1 MKKTVLVGLALCAA
15 LSFSACAGG
24 SASSSAS
31 SSSSESS
38 SQETSKEDAENLF
51 EGIKLKADTD
61 VRKSFMDVSV
71 HDPSV
76 LKVGDTYYIFG
87 SHLAAAK
94 TTDLMHW
101 TLIDSGVKKDNK
113 IIPDAMTEMKEAFDW
128 AKTTTFWA
136 PDVIQLEDGKFYMY
150 YCNCE
155 GSSPLSALGVAVSD
169 NVEGPYKNLGIILKS
184 GMGADIPS
192 EDGDT
197 YNASVQPNAID
208 PCVFYGKDGRLWMS
222 YGSYSGGIFVLEL
235 NPKTGMPLQKGY
247 GKKILGANHL
257 RIEGSYVMYN
267 PQTDYYYMFLSYGGL
282 ASDGGYNIRVCRS
295 KNPDG
300 PYYDSQNQDM
310 INCKGPNGSFF
321 NDAAAAKYGVKL
333 MGNYRWNWIE
343 GENGKIRKGLVSPG
357 HNSAIF
363 DESTGKYFLIFH
375 TRFENSGEAHE
386 VRVHQMFFNENGWPV
401 VAPYRYAG
409 ETIVSSYDEKEITGP
424 YKFINHMND
433 TTKEIRGSSI
443 IWLNSDHTISGDAE
457 GTWKITSGANVKI
470 TIKGIEYSG
479 VFLKQWDEYGLKNV
493 MTFTVQSEKGVSLW
507 GSGIAALD

>member
-1 MKKTVLVGLALCAA
+1 MKKAVLGLALCAA

-51 EGIKLKADTD
+51 GGIKLKADTD

-136 PDVIQLEDGKFYMY
+136 PDVKQLEDGKFYMY

-184 GMGADIPS
+184 GMGADTPS

-208 PCVFYGKDGRLWMS
+208 PCVFYGKDGRLW
-222 YGSYSGGIFVLEL
+222 
-235 NPKTGMPLQKGY
+235 
-247 GKKILGANHL
+247 
-257 RIEGSYVMYN
+257 
-267 PQTDYYYMFLSYGGL
+267 
-282 ASDGGYNIRVCRS
+282 
-295 KNPDG
+295 
-300 PYYDSQNQDM
+300 
-310 INCKGPNGSFF
+310 
-321 NDAAAAKYGVKL
+321 
-333 MGNYRWNWIE
+333 
-343 GENGKIRKGLVSPG
+343 
-357 HNSAIF
+357 
-363 DESTGKYFLIFH
+363 
-375 TRFENSGEAHE
+375 
-386 VRVHQMFFNENGWPV
+386 
-401 VAPYRYAG
+401 
-409 ETIVSSYDEKEITGP
+409 
-424 YKFINHMND
+424 
-433 TTKEIRGSSI
+433 
-443 IWLNSDHTISGDAE
+443 
-457 GTWKITSGANVKI
+457 
-470 TIKGIEYSG
+470 
-479 VFLKQWDEYGLKNV
+479 
-493 MTFTVQSEKGVSLW
+493 
-507 GSGIAALD
+507 